1 MGILSAL
8 KVNLLH
14 LTRDKLNL
22 FWNTFFPMILATFFC
37 LVIPNMG
44 KNFDKV
50 NVGINKNNPH
60 EYILKQIPY
69 LNIKEVKEDVQT
81 DLKNKEYKAFIEDD
95 LSLKII
101 SSNSEVMV
109 VKNILDQIKQIYE
122 TKIDQEEIIKNI
134 DKDFIEDKNHGV
146 TGVEPI
152 LFSIIIMA
160 SLYTMFDGVIYIDN
174 ILYDSS
180 DFAVRML
187 VSPIKKS
194 TYLINGI
201 ISALIVTSFNST
213 LLIIYLKLVFGITL
227 ITNYFASIITLLLIM
242 IFGITMGMFLAV
254 ALKAKTETKTMVG
267 LGCILLMNYTSGM
280 MGPSVTNAIT
290 SAFPLIKK
298 INPTFYME
306 NALLGVNIANDNSYL
321 ITMAK
326 FIIPFTII
334 LFGIALIYLRRHK
347 YNDI

>member
-69 LNIKEVKEDVQT
+69 LNLKEVKEDIQT

-109 VKNILDQIKQIYE
+109 VKNILDQIKQMYE
-122 TKIDQEEIIKNI
+122 TKINQEEIIKNI
-134 DKDFIEDKNHGV
+134 DKEFIEDKNHGV

-160 SLYTMFDGVIYIDN
+160 SLYT
-174 ILYDSS
+174 
-180 DFAVRML
+180 
-187 VSPIKKS
+187 PIKKS

-227 ITNYFASIITLLLIM
+227 ITNYFASIITILLIM

-280 MGPSVTNAIT
+280 MGSSVTNAIT

>member
-1 MGILSAL
+1 MGIISAL
-8 KVNLLH
+8 KVNLLN
-14 LTRDKLNL
+14 LTRDKLGL
-22 FWNTFFPMILATFFC
+22 FWNTFFPIILATFFC
-37 LVIPNMG
+37 LIIPNIG

-69 LNIKEVKEDVQT
+69 LNLKEVKEDVQT

-109 VKNILDQIKQIYE
+109 VKNILDQIKQMYE
-122 TKIDQEEIIKNI
+122 TKINQEEIIKNI

-152 LFSIIIMA
+152 LFSIIILT

-187 VSPIKKS
+187 ISPIKKL

-201 ISALIVTSFNST
+201 LSSLILSGLNTT
-213 LLIIYLKLVFGITL
+213 ILIIYLKLVFGITL
-227 ITNYFASIITLLLIM
+227 ITNYFASIITILLIM

-280 MGPSVTNAIT
+280 MGSSVTNAIT
-290 SAFPLIKK
+290 SAFPIIKK

>member
-14 LTRDKLNL
+14 LKRDKLNL

-69 LNIKEVKEDVQT
+69 LNLKEVKEDVQT

-109 VKNILDQIKQIYE
+109 VKNILDQIKQMYE
-122 TKIDQEEIIKNI
+122 TKINQEEIIKNI

-152 LFSIIIMA
+152 LFSIIIMV

-254 ALKAKTETKTMVG
+254 ALKAKTETKTM
-267 LGCILLMNYTSGM
+267 
-280 MGPSVTNAIT
+280 MGSSVTNAIT

>member
-1 MGILSAL
+1 MGIISAL
-8 KVNLLH
+8 KVNLLN
-14 LTRDKLNL
+14 LTRDKLGL
-22 FWNTFFPMILATFFC
+22 FWNTFFPIILATFFC
-37 LVIPNMG
+37 LIIPNID

-69 LNIKEVKEDVQT
+69 LNLKEVKEDVQT

-101 SSNSEVMV
+101 SSNSEVMI
-109 VKNILDQIKQIYE
+109 VKNILDQIKQMYE
-122 TKIDQEEIIKNI
+122 TKINQEEIIKNI

-152 LFSIIIMA
+152 LFSIIILT

-187 VSPIKKS
+187 ISPIKKL

-201 ISALIVTSFNST
+201 LSSLILSGLNTT
-213 LLIIYLKLVFGITL
+213 LLIIYLKLVFGITI
-227 ITNYFASIITLLLIM
+227 ITNYFASIITILLIM

-254 ALKAKTETKTMVG
+254 ALKTKTETKTTIG

-280 MGPSVTNAIT
+280 MGSSVTNAIAT
-290 SAFPLIKK
+290 SFPMIKK

>member
-1 MGILSAL
+1 
-8 KVNLLH
+8 
-14 LTRDKLNL
+14 
-22 FWNTFFPMILATFFC
+22 
-37 LVIPNMG
+37 
-44 KNFDKV
+44 
-50 NVGINKNNPH
+50 
-60 EYILKQIPY
+60 
-69 LNIKEVKEDVQT
+69 
-81 DLKNKEYKAFIEDD
+81 
-95 LSLKII
+95 
-101 SSNSEVMV
+101 
-109 VKNILDQIKQIYE
+109 
-122 TKIDQEEIIKNI
+122 
-134 DKDFIEDKNHGV
+134 
-146 TGVEPI
+146 
-152 LFSIIIMA
+152 
-160 SLYTMFDGVIYIDN
+160 
-174 ILYDSS
+174 
-180 DFAVRML
+180 ML

-280 MGPSVTNAIT
+280 MGSSVTNAIT
-290 SAFPLIKK
+290 SAFPIIKK

-334 LFGIALIYLRRHK
+334 LFGIALIYLMRRHK

>member
-1 MGILSAL
+1 
-8 KVNLLH
+8 
-14 LTRDKLNL
+14 
-22 FWNTFFPMILATFFC
+22 
-37 LVIPNMG
+37 
-44 KNFDKV
+44 
-50 NVGINKNNPH
+50 
-60 EYILKQIPY
+60 
-69 LNIKEVKEDVQT
+69 
-81 DLKNKEYKAFIEDD
+81 
-95 LSLKII
+95 
-101 SSNSEVMV
+101 MV
-109 VKNILDQIKQIYE
+109 
-122 TKIDQEEIIKNI
+122 
-134 DKDFIEDKNHGV
+134 
-146 TGVEPI
+146 
-152 LFSIIIMA
+152 

-280 MGPSVTNAIT
+280 MGSSVTNAIT

-326 FIIPFTII
+326 FIIPFTIV

>member
-1 MGILSAL
+1 MGIISAL
-8 KVNLLH
+8 KVNLLN
-14 LTRDKLNL
+14 LTRDKLGL
-22 FWNTFFPMILATFFC
+22 FWNTFFPIILATFFC
-37 LVIPNMG
+37 LIIPNIG

-50 NVGINKNNPH
+50 DVGINKNNPH

-69 LNIKEVKEDVQT
+69 LNLKEVKEDVQT

-109 VKNILDQIKQIYE
+109 VKNILDQIKQMYE
-122 TKIDQEEIIKNI
+122 TKINQEEIIKNI

-152 LFSIIIMA
+152 LFSIIILT

-187 VSPIKKS
+187 ISPIKKL

-201 ISALIVTSFNST
+201 LSSLILSGLNTT
-213 LLIIYLKLVFGITL
+213 LLII
-227 ITNYFASIITLLLIM
+227 
-242 IFGITMGMFLAV
+242 
-254 ALKAKTETKTMVG
+254 
-267 LGCILLMNYTSGM
+267 
-280 MGPSVTNAIT
+280 
-290 SAFPLIKK
+290 
-298 INPTFYME
+298 
-306 NALLGVNIANDNSYL
+306 
-321 ITMAK
+321 
-326 FIIPFTII
+326 
-334 LFGIALIYLRRHK
+334 
-347 YNDI
+347 